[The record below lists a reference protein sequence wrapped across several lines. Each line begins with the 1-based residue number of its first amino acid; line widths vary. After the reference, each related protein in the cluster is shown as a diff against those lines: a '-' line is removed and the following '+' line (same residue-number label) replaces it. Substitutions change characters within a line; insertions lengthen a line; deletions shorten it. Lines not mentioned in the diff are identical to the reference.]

1 MLQNLDSIVF
11 IEMNAER
18 FKAEVLPT
26 RDKLIRTAR
35 RMLEDEADAE
45 DAVQEVFLKL
55 WQMRE
60 SLDQYD
66 NLEAFATTMTKNR
79 CIDSIRKRGREGP
92 IEDELYRQAGPD
104 DPYLSLER
112 KSNDELIRMIIDR
125 LPPLQQAV
133 LKMKDIEEYELEEI
147 AQITGTT
154 NEAVRVN
161 LSRARKKVREEFI
174 RLTGPRK

>member
-1 MLQNLDSIVF
+1 
-11 IEMNAER
+11 MNAER

-26 RDKLIRTAR
+26 RDKLFRTAR

-45 DAVQEVFLKL
+45 DALQEVFLKL

-60 SLDQYD
+60 NLDRYD
-66 NLEAFATTMTKNR
+66 SLEAFATTMTKNL
-79 CIDSIRKRGREGP
+79 CVDMIRKRGREGP
-92 IEDELYRQAGPD
+92 IEDELYRRAGPD
-104 DPYLSLER
+104 DPYLRLER

-125 LPPLQQAV
+125 LPTLQQTV

-174 RLTGPRK
+174 RLTGPGK